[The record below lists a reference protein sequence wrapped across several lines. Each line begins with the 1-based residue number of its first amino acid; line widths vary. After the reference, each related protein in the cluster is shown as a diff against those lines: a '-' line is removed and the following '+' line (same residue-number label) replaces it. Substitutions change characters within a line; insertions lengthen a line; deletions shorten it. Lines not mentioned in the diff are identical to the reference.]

1 MHRPGFLMMLML
13 LCVLSRGLCPLMQGP
28 VRHWTISTFAMR
40 VVPARRITTP
50 PGKLHL
56 TESQT
61 QPALLSPMEDGS
73 VPNAEPVVAIQPLP
87 QTSPLHIAS
96 RPLPAGEA
104 PTCSPLRI

>member
-1 MHRPGFLMMLML
+1 MHHPGFLMTLML

-40 VVPARRITTP
+40 VIPARLLTTP
-50 PGKLHL
+50 PGRLHL

-73 VPNAEPVVAIQPLP
+73 VPSADPVVAMQPLP
-87 QTSPLHIAS
+87 QTSPLPLAS
-96 RPLPAGEA
+96 RPLPVGES
-104 PTCSPLRI
+104 PTYSPLRI